1 MATNLGELGDSIYRK
16 NAEIAAIDAQRKDL
30 DAEKRDMENT
40 LMEAMAKAGTSTV
53 RGQLATITIAEHV
66 KPQIVDIEKLYQF
79 VLRKKALHLFERRIA
94 TTAYR
99 EIREQLGN
107 KPVPG
112 LSEFTVTK
120 LNVRKV

>member
-1 MATNLGELGDSIYRK
+1 MATNLGDLGDSIYRK
-16 NAEIAAIDAQRKDL
+16 NAEIAALDAQRKDL
-30 DAEKRDMENT
+30 DAEKREMENK
-40 LMEAMAKAGTSTV
+40 LMEAMNKAGTSTV
-53 RGQLATITIAEHV
+53 RGQLATITIAEHI
-66 KPQIVDIEKLYQF
+66 KPQIIDIEKLYNF

-99 EIREQLGN
+99 EIREQTG